1 MDGRSRACLLATG
14 RASTRIWLRAV
25 GINRRHERTVVAAR
39 FDRLASDVE
48 WPEARPLRWHLALSV
63 LPGAAMY
70 HALREGGRSEAEAV
84 RLVTEALA
92 AMARPR
98 ARAYGALSRSAPGRD
113 LFMRA
118 AGGSLRA
125 FPEPGW
131 QASWVAREPGRVA
144 FDMTRCFDLDVLRR
158 LGAGP
163 ITPAYCAVDDVLYSR
178 LDPRLRF
185 TRSATLATGGHRC
198 DFCFDRLDA
207 PQPKVRPEILTGRE
221 RRPGADLPGAA
232 LHLPR

>member
-1 MDGRSRACLLATG
+1 MGDRSRGLLLATG
-14 RASTRIWLRAV
+14 RASTRIWLRAA
-25 GINRRHERTVVAAR
+25 GINRRHERTTVAAR

-70 HALREGGRSEAEAV
+70 HSLREGGRSEAEAV
-84 RLVTEALA
+84 QLVTEALA

-98 ARAYGALSRSAPGRD
+98 ARAYGALSRSARGRA
-113 LFMRA
+113 LFIRA

-131 QASWVAREPGRVA
+131 QATWVARGPGRVA

-163 ITPAYCAVDDVLYSR
+163 IAPAYCAVDDVLYSR
-178 LDPRLRF
+178 LDARLRF

-198 DFCFDRLDA
+198 DFCFERLDA
-207 PQPKVRPEILTGRE
+207 PQPKVPPQILTGS
-221 RRPGADLPGAA
+221 P
-232 LHLPR
+232 

>member
-1 MDGRSRACLLATG
+1 MGDRSRGLLLATG
-14 RASTRIWLRAV
+14 RASTRIWLRAA
-25 GINRRHERTVVAAR
+25 GMNRRHERSTVAAR

-63 LPGAAMY
+63 LPGAAIY
-70 HALREGGRSEAEAV
+70 HSLREGGRSEAEAV

-92 AMARPR
+92 AMALPR
-98 ARAYGALSRSAPGRD
+98 ARTYGALSRSAPGRD

-118 AGGSLRA
+118 ARGSLRA

-131 QASWVAREPGRVA
+131 QASWVSRGPGRVA
-144 FDMTRCFDLDVLRR
+144 FDMTRCFDLDVLHR

-163 ITPAYCAVDDVLYSR
+163 IAPAYCAVDDVLYSR

-185 TRSATLATGGHRC
+185 TRSETLATGGHRC
-198 DFCFDRLDA
+198 DFCFERLDA
-207 PQPKVRPEILTGRE
+207 PQPKERPEIPTGR
-221 RRPGADLPGAA
+221 P
-232 LHLPR
+232 